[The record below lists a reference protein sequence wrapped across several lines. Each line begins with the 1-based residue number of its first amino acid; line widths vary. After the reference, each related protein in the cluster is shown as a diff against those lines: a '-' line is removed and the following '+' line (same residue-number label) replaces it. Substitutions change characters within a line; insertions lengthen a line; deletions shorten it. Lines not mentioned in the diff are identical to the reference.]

1 MTEETRQ
8 IPDRQ
13 VKSLIRQ
20 ALDNGKE
27 TSHNSN
33 QNLQYIWAHVSSK
46 GDTMIVGCL
55 QQHAVSRKLFT

>member
-8 IPDRQ
+8 TPDRQ

-33 QNLQYIWAHVSSK
+33 QNLQYI
-46 GDTMIVGCL
+46 
-55 QQHAVSRKLFT
+55 